1 MLKLFQSLIYL
12 YRFIS
17 KHQFYIYQLTNHNSW
32 RLIMGFKQVNFRIDE
47 EIARQLKLIAFEK
60 EMTQTDLVTYYIK
73 EGLKR
78 ESTQTKLD

>member
-1 MLKLFQSLIYL
+1 
-12 YRFIS
+12 
-17 KHQFYIYQLTNHNSW
+17 
-32 RLIMGFKQVNFRIDE
+32 MGFKQVNFRIDE

-60 EMTQTDLVTYYIK
+60 EMTQTDLVTYHIK